1 MTINL
6 EQMALKELRDLKLRV
21 EKAISTYEDRRKQ
34 EALVELEEVAQ
45 KMGFTLAD
53 LTGISVVKKRKPA
66 EAKYANP
73 ADSSE
78 TWTGRGRKPRWV
90 QAALDSGKTLEDLAI

>member
-6 EQMALKELRDLKLRV
+6 EQMALKELRDLKVRV

-45 KMGFTLAD
+45 KMGFSLAD
-53 LTGISVVKKRKPA
+53 LTGISVAKKRKPA

-90 QAALDSGKTLEDLAI
+90 QAALESGKSLEDLAI

>member
-1 MTINL
+1 MTIDL
-6 EQMALKELRDLKLRV
+6 DQMALKELRDLKARV
-21 EKAISTYEDRRKQ
+21 EKAIATFEERRKQ

-53 LTGISVVKKRKPA
+53 LTGISVAKKRKPA

-73 ADSSE
+73 ADTSE

-90 QAALDSGKTLEDLAI
+90 QAALDSGKTLEDLSI